1 MSNLLD
7 NIVTVNQQAA
17 ANKGGGGSYL
27 NMSSITEDQ
36 PARITL
42 LGDNSAAGFEVWV
55 SKKPMRF
62 ATEPSREDISQRAEE
77 LKVTPQGDE
86 KARPFYAFFVWN
98 YDAEKV
104 QAFSFSAVSL
114 IDPIIAALS
123 DEEIGAE
130 PHAYDFKV
138 SATGTGLDK
147 RYAASCVPG
156 KRRQPAVDKKITA
169 AWEEV
174 VGEGCEL
181 SNLLVGADPFKAL
194 F

>member
-1 MSNLLD
+1 MGFLENV
-7 NIVTVNQQAA
+7 IAVKQQAA
-17 ANKGGGGSYL
+17 SNSGGGANYL
-27 NMSSITEDQ
+27 NMSAITEDQ

-42 LGDNSAAGFEVWV
+42 LGESSAAGFEVWV

-62 ATEPSREDISQRAEE
+62 ATEPSREDINQRAEE

-98 YDAEKV
+98 YDVEKV

-130 PHAYDFKV
+130 PHAYDFKI
-138 SATGTGLDK
+138 SATGMGMDK

-156 KRRQPAVDKKITA
+156 KRRQPAVDKKIAA
-169 AWEEV
+169 AWDEV

-181 SNLLVGADPFKAL
+181 SNLLVGGDPFKAL